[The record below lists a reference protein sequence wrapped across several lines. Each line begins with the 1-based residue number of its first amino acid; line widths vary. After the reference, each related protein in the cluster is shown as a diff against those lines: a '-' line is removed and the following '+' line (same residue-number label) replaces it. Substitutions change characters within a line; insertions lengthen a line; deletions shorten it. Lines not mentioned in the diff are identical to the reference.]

1 MAEYIDRQKVIDIIN
16 TTCPDLNI
24 PELNDSWANKLIGV
38 IREALVELVKQ
49 APAADVKENKHG
61 HWTATPTGD
70 YRCSECGYFTVDLVC
85 VKDGE
90 EGWTE
95 IAPNYCSRCGADM
108 RKTCDDQERLNNER
122 LDRE

>member
-1 MAEYIDRQKVIDIIN
+1 MAEYIDRKKVIDIIN
-16 TTCPDLNI
+16 TTCPDFN
-24 PELNDSWANKLIGV
+24 NNSWVQKLIGI

-85 VKDGE
+85 VEDGE
-90 EGWTE
+90 GWVE
-95 IAPNYCSRCGADM
+95 IAPNYCSRCGAEMKGVKDG
-108 RKTCDDQERLNNER
+108 
-122 LDRE
+122 